1 MKHALTA
8 VVLSL
13 LLAARAY
20 AAQVPLNEHRSVNP
34 DALIEVELV
43 AGTVQ
48 ITGWE
53 KAEMELTGYLGDNL
67 QKLEITG
74 GKDRLK
80 IEVRLP
86 EGEHH
91 DFEDS
96 ELVFHVPLGC
106 QISVDT
112 VSGPITVSGMKG
124 RLELNSVSGDLKVK
138 GGPREVKLN
147 TVSGDITLDD
157 GASLENADLNTV
169 SGSID
174 AHLNFRSGGSFKFGT
189 VSGDV
194 SLRVPAKASAEFEVS
209 TFSGSITSDFGE
221 EPVKKSTFLPAEELN
236 FTLGSGGARVKVD
249 AFSGSVVIR
258 KE

>member
-8 VVLSL
+8 VFLSL
-13 LLAARAY
+13 LLAAGAY
-20 AAQVPLNEHRSVNP
+20 AAQVPISEHRSVNP

-43 AGTVQ
+43 AGTVRV
-48 ITGWE
+48 TGWE
-53 KAEMELTGYLGDNL
+53 KAEMELTGFLGDDL

-86 EGEHH
+86 KGEHH

-96 ELVFHVPLGC
+96 ELVFHVPRGSQL
-106 QISVDT
+106 SVDT
-112 VSGPITVSGMKG
+112 VSGDITVSDMKG
-124 RLELNSVSGDLKVK
+124 RLELNTVSGDLNVK
-138 GGPREVKLN
+138 GSPREVKLN
-147 TVSGDITLDD
+147 SVSGDIKLDD

-189 VSGDV
+189 VSGNV
-194 SLRVPAKASAEFEVS
+194 SLRVPAKPSAEFEVS
-209 TFSGSITSDFGE
+209 TFSGSITNDFGE
-221 EPVKKSTFLPAEELN
+221 EPVKKSSFLPAEELS

-249 AFSGSVVIR
+249 AFSGEVVIR